1 MKKLNVLLLGWE
13 FPPIINGKV
22 GTACYGITK
31 ALANQVN
38 LSLVLPKSDPEFILR
53 NVDLTGLN
61 NVNLKEIQP
70 PAPEP
75 EFTAFGESPEGQQ
88 IEIPLY
94 GAATPTLQER
104 EKIKPP
110 VLPGQTTSVGSF
122 AGQSAGKPLYESVE
136 ELNIFGQTDLSLVDY
151 NSQVINFARYA
162 SRLASYKEY
171 DVIYAYDWMTFLAGI
186 ELKLVSGKPLV
197 LQMHSLS
204 YERGG
209 PDAKGWVYELEKQA
223 LEKADFVITVN
234 DNIADVIITEY
245 GIAPAKIKSLKE
257 EEEADDLDDLTRVSA
272 YPQDLKAAEE
282 QPDAEEISTEIYNM
296 EISESN
302 NDVVKTL
309 LPLAEEDAEM
319 PKRNWDET
327 ADIVLEILEKV
338 NADAHK
344 LAVAG

>member
-22 GTACYGITK
+22 GTACYGVTK

-38 LSLVLPKSDPEFILR
+38 LSLILPKSDPEFILK

-61 NVNLKEIQP
+61 NVNLKAIQP
-70 PAPEP
+70 AAPDP
-75 EFTAFGESPEGQQ
+75 EFTAFANKTVNTQ

-94 GAATPTLQER
+94 GAATPTLQEK
-104 EKIKPP
+104 EMIKPP
-110 VLPGQTTSVGSF
+110 VMPGQTTSVGSF
-122 AGQSAGKPLYESVE
+122 AGQPEQGQIIELVE
-136 ELNIFGQTDLSLVDY
+136 ELNIFGQTDLSLIDY

-162 SRLASYKEY
+162 SRLASQKEY
-171 DVIYAYDWMTFLAGI
+171 DIIFAYDWMTFLAGI

-223 LEKADFVITVN
+223 LEKSDHIITVN
-234 DNIADVIITEY
+234 DNIADVIVKEY
-245 GIAPAKIKSLKE
+245 GISPAKIKSLKE
-257 EEEADDLDDLTRVSA
+257 DETEELNKLAEVSGFAKEAVS
-272 YPQDLKAAEE
+272 AEE
-282 QPDAEEISTEIYNM
+282 QPDAEEIATEIYNM

-309 LPLAEEDAEM
+309 LPTAEAES
-319 PKRNWDET
+319 KITERSWEET
-327 ADIVLEILEKV
+327 AGIILEVLEKV
-338 NADAHK
+338 NANSQK
-344 LAVAG
+344 VALVD

>member
-22 GTACYGITK
+22 GTACYGVTK

-38 LSLVLPKSDPEFILR
+38 LSLILPKSEPEFILK

-61 NVNLKEIQP
+61 NVNLKAITP
-70 PAPEP
+70 PAPDP
-75 EFTAFGESPEGQQ
+75 QYTTFAESTTGQQ
-88 IEIPLY
+88 SEIPLY
-94 GAATPTLQER
+94 GSATPTLQEK
-104 EKIKPP
+104 EAIKPP
-110 VLPGQTTSVGSF
+110 VMPGQTTSVGSF
-122 AGQSAGKPLYESVE
+122 ASETEPGKISELVE
-136 ELNIFGQTDLSLVDY
+136 ELNIFGNTDLSLVDY

-162 SRLASYKEY
+162 SRLASQKEY

-223 LEKADFVITVN
+223 LEKSDYVITVT
-234 DNIADVIITEY
+234 DHIAEVIVKEY
-245 GIAPAKIKSLKE
+245 GISTDKIKSLKE
-257 EEEADDLDDLTRVSA
+257 AEEADDEQVIGVASYAKEATM
-272 YPQDLKAAEE
+272 QEE
-282 QPDAEEISTEIYNM
+282 QPDAEEISAEIYNM

-302 NDVVKTL
+302 NDVVQTL
-309 LPLAEEDAEM
+309 LPLAETESEV
-319 PKRNWDET
+319 PERNWEET
-327 ADIVLEILEKV
+327 AGMVLEVLEKASAESQKV
-338 NADAHK
+338 GVID
-344 LAVAG
+344 